1 MRYVSRTSVLYA
13 AIAAVFLATVPGA
26 ILTIV
31 RTGDPYLFTERFF
44 QDILA
49 RLSGP
54 GRLRFIIQ
62 PTVAI
67 FLGLRSGIKDA
78 QVGLPPFLWA
88 LVFHRELRGE
98 MLRSGIASIR
108 DLVAVAILLDII
120 SQFLI
125 FHNVRP
131 GAALLVGP
139 VLITLPYV
147 VTRALANR
155 AVHRRNHLAQTT
167 HSS

>member
-13 AIAAVFLATVPGA
+13 AVAAVLLAAVPGA

-31 RTGDPYLFTERFF
+31 RTGNPYLFTERFF
-44 QDILA
+44 QDIFA

-67 FLGLRSGIKDA
+67 VLGLRSGIKDA
-78 QVGLPPFLWA
+78 QADLPPFLWA
-88 LVFHRELRGE
+88 LAFHSEHRREL
-98 MLRSGIASIR
+98 LRSGFVSIR
-108 DLVAVAILLDII
+108 DLLAVAILLDVI

-125 FHNVRP
+125 FHSVRP

-139 VLITLPYV
+139 VLITLPYA

-155 AVHRRNHLAQTT
+155 VAHGKT
-167 HSS
+167 HFAPTAH

>member
-1 MRYVSRTSVLYA
+1 MRYVSRTSVLYTAVVIALLA
-13 AIAAVFLATVPGA
+13 ALPGA
-26 ILTIV
+26 ILTII
-31 RTGDPYLFTERFF
+31 RTRDPYLFTEGFF

-62 PTVAI
+62 PTVAVL
-67 FLGLRSGIKDA
+67 LGLRSGIRDA
-78 QVGLPPFLWA
+78 QAGLPPFLWA
-88 LVFHRELRGE
+88 LAFHREHRREL
-98 MLRSGIASIR
+98 LRSGLVSIR
-108 DLVAVAILLDII
+108 DLVAVAILLDVI
-120 SQFLI
+120 SQFII

-139 VLITLPYV
+139 VLITLPYA
-147 VTRALANR
+147 VTRAVANR
-155 AVHRRNHLAQTT
+155 VAHRKNYLAPTT